1 MQVGFNLTLQC
12 FRTVVSNEYSIDIH
26 SSAPSPHSHTGGGL
40 HSLIRSD
47 SIIIPKTSEIHS
59 IVRQFVHGSF
69 KRSIDRVG
77 GCYIVDMRRIIS
89 NFLIS
94 PTDNRCHC
102 LQLRSFF
109 IVNTCSYFTP
119 FEDIFIGIVCYQAN
133 QLASYCLVTDIDG
146 FAKEFKLNER
156 VKILHD
162 GITCWYLNNIIQQ
175 FIVFKLNYVY

>member
-109 IVNTCSYFTP
+109 LSSILAVILRHLKIFLLALFATRQTSQQASQLLPSY
-119 FEDIFIGIVCYQAN
+119 
-133 QLASYCLVTDIDG
+133 
-146 FAKEFKLNER
+146 
-156 VKILHD
+156 
-162 GITCWYLNNIIQQ
+162 
-175 FIVFKLNYVY
+175 